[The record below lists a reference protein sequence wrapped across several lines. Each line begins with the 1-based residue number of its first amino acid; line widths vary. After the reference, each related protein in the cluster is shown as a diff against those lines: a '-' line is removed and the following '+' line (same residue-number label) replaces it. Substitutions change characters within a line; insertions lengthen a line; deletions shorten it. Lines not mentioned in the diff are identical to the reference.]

1 MKTSIDINADLGE
14 GYNDRGIMTFISSA
28 NIACGGHYGTEES
41 MRAAITLAQEN
52 GVSVGAH
59 ISYPDKE
66 NFGRK
71 SMNISRKNLEDS
83 LRSQYE
89 TFHDL
94 CLTIGTSL
102 HHVKPHGALY
112 NDMAKD
118 KELSHVILS
127 IIKEYNPDTRVYALA
142 SSCTIEVAKAM
153 SVTVIQEAFSD
164 RKYEGLELI
173 SRAKPNA
180 VLTSEVEI
188 ISNVNNFIHDKVVD
202 HEGRAYPVN
211 VDSICIHGD
220 TPAALQH
227 AMVIHSFLKS
237 RGIEITAP

>member
-14 GYNDRGIMTFISSA
+14 GYDDRGLMSFVSSA

-41 MRAAITLAQEN
+41 MKAAIRLALEN

-66 NFGRK
+66 NFGRR
-71 SMNISRKNLEDS
+71 SMNISRKNLIDN

-94 CLTIGTSL
+94 CLTIGASL
-102 HHVKPHGALY
+102 CHVKAHGALY

-118 KELSHVILS
+118 EELSHVILS

-142 SSCTIEVAKAM
+142 GSLAIEVAETL
-153 SVTVIQEAFSD
+153 SITVIQEAFSD
-164 RKYEGLELI
+164 RRYVGLELM

-180 VLTSEVEI
+180 VLTSEAEI
-188 ISNVNNFIHDKVVD
+188 LSNVNNFIHDKVVD
-202 HEGRAYPVN
+202 HEGRTYPLH

-227 AMVIHSFLKS
+227 AMAIHSFLKS
-237 RGIEITAP
+237 RDIEITAP